1 MKYFNKEGLH
11 LEGERTRLELFSE
24 IHRDDPAYLNW
35 LRDPDV
41 VRTLYLPDYLAG
53 PVPYEEVKTYCNRM
67 INSETDL
74 FLALTDKTDDRFV
87 GTWKAG
93 HTNWYAGIS
102 DIGIMVG
109 DKGTWGKSLA
119 QDSIFTLCRYLF
131 QTVGLRK
138 LTSGAMAINPAMIKV
153 FEKLG
158 FRREALM
165 RAQDRIEDGYCDH
178 VHFGCFPDEL
188 RAPTPLANGQ

>member
-1 MKYFNKEGLH
+1 MKHFNKVGLR
-11 LEGERTRLELFSE
+11 LEGERTCLVSFSE
-24 IHRDDPAYLNW
+24 AHRDDPAYLNW

-53 PVPYEEVKTYCNRM
+53 PVPYKDVKTYCDRM
-67 INSETDL
+67 IRSETDL
-74 FLALTDKTDDRFV
+74 FLALIDKTDDRFV
-87 GTWKAG
+87 GTLKAG
-93 HTNWYAGIS
+93 HTNWYAGVS

-109 DKGTWGKSLA
+109 DKDTWGKGFA
-119 QDSIFTLCRYLF
+119 QDAIFTLCHYLF

-138 LTSGAMAINPAMIKV
+138 LTSGAMSINPAMIKV

-158 FRREALM
+158 FQREALL
-165 RAQDRIEDGYCDH
+165 RAQDRTEDGYCDH

-188 RAPTPLANGQ
+188 RTPTPSANGQ